1 MAAGGRWYHGG
12 MPDLLMWFLLGQAA
26 ITLPAFP
33 VGTEL
38 RLVSPDLLTV
48 YSSARVT
55 EDLHLVVDLPLS
67 SGTELRLLV
76 FPPDASDADKAEAL
90 SGARALYGRVA
101 DDRADILVRFPGVEA
116 PVSLRAWLAAERGI
130 VLVLVTRR

>member
-1 MAAGGRWYHGG
+1 
-12 MPDLLMWFLLGQAA
+12 MPDLLFWFFLGQVL
-26 ITLPAFP
+26 TGVPAFA

-48 YSSARVT
+48 YSSGRVT
-55 EDLHLVVDLPLS
+55 ADRHLVIDLPLDA
-67 SGTELRLLV
+67 GTELRLLV

-90 SGARALYGRVA
+90 SGARALLGRVA
-101 DDRADILVRFPGVEA
+101 DDRADVVLRLPDLET
-116 PVSLRAWLAAERGI
+116 PVSLRRWLAEERDI

>member
-1 MAAGGRWYHGG
+1 MAG
-12 MPDLLMWFLLGQAA
+12 LLFWFLLGQAA
-26 ITLPAFP
+26 VSLPAFT

-55 EDLHLVVDLPLS
+55 DDRHLVVDLPLAP
-67 SGTELRLLV
+67 GTELRLLV
-76 FPPDASDADKAEAL
+76 FPPDASDADKAAAL
-90 SGARALYGRVA
+90 SGARAVFGRVA
-101 DDRADILVRFPGVEA
+101 DDRADILVRFPEA
-116 PVSLRAWLAAERGI
+116 EAAVSLRQWLAEERDI